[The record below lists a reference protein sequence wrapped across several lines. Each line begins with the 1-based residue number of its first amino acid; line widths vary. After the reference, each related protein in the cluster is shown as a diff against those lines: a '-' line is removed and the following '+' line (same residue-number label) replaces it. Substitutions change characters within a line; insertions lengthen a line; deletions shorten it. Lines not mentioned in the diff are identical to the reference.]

1 MDLRQLNTFLQVA
14 DLGSLSRAADR
25 LRIAQPALSR
35 QIRLLEEELAVPLF
49 TRHGRGMV
57 LTEAGERLRARAAGI
72 LRQVE
77 ETRTDLMQEAGAV
90 RGRVVFGM
98 PPTVGAILAT
108 RLIERFLA
116 QYPQVTLRVVQAFS
130 GYLLDWLYSGELDIA
145 VVYGGDPAASVRFSP
160 LLLENLH
167 YVSAPDSSPL
177 GSGLTPHHAIGFAAV
192 AAGRLILPGPQHG
205 LRLLVEAEARRSGQA
220 LAVAVEADDLQILK
234 ELAMRGIGATILPL
248 AAVHEE
254 VKVGRLAAA
263 PIIDP
268 HLSRKLVVAEPLGRQ
283 ASNAV
288 RRFGEVLRGEVV
300 AMVQDG
306 IWDGQ
311 LLDRNAI
318 RR

>member
-1 MDLRQLNTFLQVA
+1 
-14 DLGSLSRAADR
+14 
-25 LRIAQPALSR
+25 
-35 QIRLLEEELAVPLF
+35 
-49 TRHGRGMV
+49 MV
-57 LTEAGERLRARAAGI
+57 H
-72 LRQVE
+72 
-77 ETRTDLMQEAGAV
+77 D
-90 RGRVVFGM
+90 
-98 PPTVGAILAT
+98 
-108 RLIERFLA
+108 
-116 QYPQVTLRVVQAFS
+116 FS

-167 YVSAPDSSPL
+167 YVSAP

-220 LAVAVEADDLQILK
+220 LQVAVEADDLQILK